1 MMRTY
6 TPRDPYPQDWIARA
20 EEVRAEA
27 DWHCELCG
35 AQGLTPDKYPEWDR
49 PDLRPLMLEV
59 HHMDADPTNCARDN
73 LIALCQPCHRR
84 IHAQM
89 RSADKRTGQA
99 QLLELDDAEVP
110 QPDQS
115 IPHRERAG
123 HPGKRAEP
131 ATP

>member
-6 TPRDPYPQDWIARA
+6 TPRDPYPEDWIARA
-20 EEVRAEA
+20 EQVRAEA
-27 DWHCELCG
+27 NWHCELCG
-35 AQGLTPDKYPEWDR
+35 RHGLTPEQYPEWDR

-59 HHMDADPTNCARDN
+59 HHMDADPANCARDN

-84 IHAQM
+84 VHAQM
-89 RSADKRTGQA
+89 RTEAKRTGQ
-99 QLLELDDAEVP
+99 LELSADAEVP
-110 QPDQS
+110 KPDQGV
-115 IPHRERAG
+115 PHGERAG